1 MAKGTGSKGGGN
13 GPSKEDV
20 TIASQMAGL
29 ISQMAS
35 QSSRISASFESQAEA
50 TAKMAENMKSMGT
63 GDIVTQLIQVNV
75 TLKEV
80 AAALSSLNETA
91 SVAFAGIAAGA
102 AGAASAT
109 AQLTDAS
116 LKAAEAAEKETTSM
130 EDLQKKLR
138 ETGKNA
144 LSAKQ
149 KMAALGDYF
158 EKEFPVATGAA
169 LGAMSGLAQ
178 GFKNVMSLGK
188 GMFGLG
194 KTIVSSLFSIGKS
207 IITLPFKMLDKLT
220 GMANQGGSISELAT
234 ATNNLRKEFGDLGGP
249 VASSIQSTASS
260 MQGFNVQ
267 GLSAMQVF
275 GNVAERMEQ
284 LTKLFAA
291 GGPALQK
298 FSGEFK
304 DNGGAILGFQKGL
317 GITDEQLGSLAE
329 RADTAGTSISS
340 SLLDMTKQAT
350 HLGKEFGVDFKV
362 ISKGMA
368 KATSDFKSFGSMSQK
383 QIGVAVTYFAK
394 LGVQL
399 DKVTGVMDSFN
410 TFDDAAEKVSTL
422 NQVFGTNVD
431 SMKMMNAENPAERV
445 AMLQK
450 EFAKAGISGEKLTRS
465 QRQLIAQNT
474 GMEESAVAQ
483 AFSTK
488 NQGVSL
494 DKITKAGDKAAKSEI
509 TQAQALD
516 KLAGAMDRVLKSG
529 ESRSG
534 GFFDQFLQG
543 ISFGITSTT
552 EFRNLMK
559 NLKGSLNVVWLEGKR
574 LGKGFVDAFPG
585 VKDFLGGLTD
595 IFQPAK
601 FKKLV
606 GGTVDVFI
614 GFFKDLESGK
624 ASFPDLMDRLKKHFF
639 DFFDSEKGAGQ
650 KVMGGFKKIMM
661 AIQVIL
667 AGGIKWVMESI
678 GGFIR
683 NIVNFIKNPTGIGG
697 GIGDVA
703 SAYISPIGQAFRDGW
718 KILGPALG
726 DLFSILFKK
735 LGEIIMP
742 KVKAF
747 ADECWPILA
756 GILFGPVAFRAM
768 LGAGTAVF
776 SKAIGG
782 MISKAF
788 SGPDTQSLILKEMK
802 GLNAA
807 LSSAPAPPAGIAD
820 AAKGIGAATDQA
832 PGLAAASAA
841 SKGIN
846 WAAIGTFL
854 IGFAGVM
861 AIGLIAFYIAAEMV
875 EDMDKETVIKALAV
889 TLAMAIAAVPIAF
902 AMQILSAVPPV
913 SPSVYAVL
921 GSLALAMIGLAVLG
935 AAIVTVT
942 ASMSMG
948 DVAAGMLLMIGM
960 SVATVAVAFALMLL
974 TPVLPAVTASAPIL
988 YSGLVVLGLAML
1000 GLAVLGVIIA
1010 AVASKFSP
1018 ASIENGLKLILGMSL
1033 AVMMVSLSMAA
1044 IMAAG
1049 SIGTNPI
1056 GLAALGGGFIAL
1068 GLAVVGLALLAG
1080 VMVAVVGTVDIE
1092 KMKNASDV
1100 IWEAAKIVGIAA
1112 LACGALILVG
1122 GGMISSFGA
1131 AGVALIVG
1139 LAAIGKVIGD
1149 ENGGLVWLSL
1159 TIAKGIKDMPS
1170 DIGQKAKAF
1179 AVIMDAIADI
1189 AKVIPDTLE
1198 AMDLGFFTSHQQQTE
1213 KIETVTTMIKNLLGT
1228 RGGSGLIGMIE
1239 IILAGLKAMTPSQV
1253 EAAKAI
1259 GPLLQGVAGIA
1270 SAFGGV
1276 GSSMGEAFKNI
1287 DNDEF
1292 EKLGP
1297 LIDKLGTLIDNIAE
1311 KIPKVIAGILPLITM
1326 AEGTKI
1332 NTEGV
1337 KAMGAMISS
1346 IGPIVQAITPPPAVM
1361 SAIAELSKHVGSDE
1375 AGMMDKVL
1383 VYVDKMANV
1392 LIGDGTPERPGL
1404 ISTLKGAITT
1414 IILELSKVT
1423 ISESAMKGLAAIG
1436 PILSTMVSF
1445 AEMTTGKSMEF
1456 IIKLSEKPDVKN
1468 PNKANTALEAVVRFT
1483 TDILKSMAKELPPL
1497 VSGIGAALN
1506 TATNLTPEQVKVLE
1520 PVGKI
1525 LQMVIGLATSL
1536 IPASASSQA
1545 PPESSA
1551 IAAVIGVLKTAPT
1564 LTTILKE
1571 MKAELPDLIEVI
1583 VGAVANIKVKDMP
1596 GFMKKVEAVAKIF
1609 EILPKITELGK
1620 MMGMAADN
1628 SGTLSVSQ
1636 EQGKKLAFSIDAI
1649 AWGLLAISDAKYYHQ
1664 IGGVG
1669 RPPLQFFIEEFGTS
1683 SVWSKAA
1690 QVNYKQPEA
1699 FFNGIKKVADALTGA
1714 AGGVSASDEKS
1725 VAETAYA
1732 RASFLM
1738 ILAQSFDRMLTTNG
1752 AMPAPIP
1759 HLINILDRWE
1769 SVAPPDTILNKSG
1782 LVINTFTDIETIF
1795 NDLKSILDR
1804 IATAGLPDFSGF
1816 VGIVNLFN
1824 MLTNVDAWKAAGGE
1838 TLDGKGPIEQL
1849 VTALQSNVWS
1859 KVAGVK
1865 EQFNAIGVFL
1875 QSVITLSET
1884 FEEIS
1889 EAMPASAD
1897 AAYENIANSIEKML
1911 TAIIRIDEAMS
1922 GTHGLNINATLQKF
1936 KANFGMAM
1944 GSQGSTVVKSKDVT
1958 INVNFVVAID
1968 ATKLE
1973 GAILASKNSQIKQ
1986 KINLVISAVSEM
1998 DAKGVGL
2005 GTAVSPH
2012 PFAIIKQGKSAL

>member
-1 MAKGTGSKGGGN
+1 MAKGAGKGGGN

-63 GDIVTQLIQVNV
+63 GDIVTQLLHV

-91 SVAFAGIAAGA
+91 SAAFAGIAAGA
-102 AGAASAT
+102 GDAASAT

-116 LKAAEAAEKETTSM
+116 LKAAEAAAKETTSM

-178 GFKNVMSLGK
+178 GFKNVMALGK
-188 GMFGLG
+188 GMFGIG
-194 KTIVSSLFSIGKS
+194 KAVVSSLFSIGRS

-220 GMANQGGSISELAT
+220 GMANQGGSISELST
-234 ATNNLRKEFGDLGGP
+234 AINNLRKEFGALGGP
-249 VASSIQSTASS
+249 VASAIQSTASE
-260 MQGFNVQ
+260 MKGFNVQ
-267 GLSAMQVF
+267 GLSSMQVF

-291 GGPALQK
+291 GGPSLQK

-317 GITDEQLGSLAE
+317 GITDEQLGALAE

-368 KATSDFKSFGSMSQK
+368 KATADFKNFGSMSQK

-450 EFAKAGISGEKLTRS
+450 EFAKAGISGEKLTRA
-465 QRQLIAQNT
+465 QRQLIASNT
-474 GMEESAVAQ
+474 GMSEDAVAQ

-488 NQGVSL
+488 NQSVSL
-494 DKITKAGDKAAKSEI
+494 DKMTKSGETAAKTEM
-509 TQAQALD
+509 TQAQALN
-516 KLAGAMDRVLKSG
+516 KLGDAMDRVLKSA

-543 ISFGITSTT
+543 ISSGITTT
-552 EFRNLMK
+552 KEFRDLMK

-574 LGKGFVDAFPG
+574 LGKGFVDSFPG

-624 ASFPDLMDRLKKHFF
+624 ASFPDLMIRLKKHFF

-667 AGGIKWVMESI
+667 AGGIKWIMESI

-683 NIVNFIKNPTGIGG
+683 NIVNFIKNPTGFGG
-697 GIGDVA
+697 GVGDVA

-726 DLFSILFKK
+726 DLFNILFKK
-735 LGEIIMP
+735 LGEIIVP

-747 ADECWPILA
+747 ASEYWPVLA

-802 GLNAA
+802 GLNSVLSRVPAA
-807 LSSAPAPPAGIAD
+807 PTGIAD
-820 AAKGIGAATDQA
+820 AANGIGAATNQA

-841 SKGIN
+841 SPGIN

-861 AIGLIAFYIAAEMV
+861 AIGLLTFYIAAQMV
-875 EDMDKETVIKALAV
+875 EDMDKETIIKALAV
-889 TLAMAIAAVPIAF
+889 TLAMAIAAVPVAF
-902 AMQILSAVPPV
+902 AMQILSKMPPT
-913 SPSVYAVL
+913 SPSVLIIL

-942 ASMSMG
+942 AGMSMG

-960 SVATVAVAFALMLL
+960 SVATVAVAAALSLL
-974 TPVLPAVTASAPIL
+974 IPGAEVIKAGAPSLLPAL
-988 YSGLVVLGLAML
+988 GVVGLAML
-1000 GLAVLGVIIA
+1000 GLAALGVII
-1010 AVASKFSP
+1010 VAIASLFSP
-1018 ASIENGLKLILGMSL
+1018 TSIENGLKLILGMAIAAML
-1033 AVMMVSLSMAA
+1033 VSLSMAA

-1049 SIGTNPI
+1049 SIGLNPVGMAGLGAGFIAI
-1056 GLAALGGGFIAL
+1056 GLAIVGLGVLAGAMVAALGG
-1068 GLAVVGLALLAG
+1068 
-1080 VMVAVVGTVDIE
+1080 VDIAAA
-1092 KMKNASDV
+1092 KNAGDIV
-1100 IWEAAKIVGIAA
+1100 WETAKIVGIAA
-1112 LACGALILVG
+1112 LAVGALTLVG
-1122 GGMISSFGA
+1122 GGMISSFGL
-1131 AGVALIVG
+1131 AGLALLVG
-1139 LAAIGKVIGD
+1139 LVAVGAVIGD
-1149 ENGGLVWLSL
+1149 ENTGLVWLSL
-1159 TIAKGIKDMPS
+1159 TIVKGIKDMPS
-1170 DIGQKAKAF
+1170 DIAEKAKAF
-1179 AVIMDAIADI
+1179 ASIMDAIAKI
-1189 AKVIPDTLE
+1189 AQVIPDTLE
-1198 AMDLGFFTSHQQQTE
+1198 AMDLGFFTSHDQQVE
-1213 KIETVTTMIKNLLGT
+1213 KIKSVTTMIEDLLGT

-1239 IILAGLKAMTPSQV
+1239 IILAGLKAMTPAQV

-1270 SAFGGV
+1270 AAFGGV
-1276 GSSMGEAFKNI
+1276 SSSMGEAFKNI
-1287 DNDEF
+1287 DDDEF

-1297 LIDKLGTLIDNIAE
+1297 IIEKVGLLTDKIAQ
-1311 KIPKVIAGILPLITM
+1311 KIPEVIRGIIPLITM
-1326 AEGTKI
+1326 AEGSKI
-1332 NTEGV
+1332 NIEGV
-1337 KAMGAMISS
+1337 KAIGAMVGSL
-1346 IGPIVQAITPPPAVM
+1346 GPIAQAIAPPPSVM
-1361 SAIAELSKHVGSDE
+1361 SALAELSKHTGSDE
-1375 AGMMDKVL
+1375 GAMMNKVI
-1383 VYVDKMANV
+1383 VYVGKMATV
-1392 LIGDGTPERPGL
+1392 LIGDGTKESPGL
-1404 ISTLKGAITT
+1404 ISTLKGAVTT
-1414 IILELSKVT
+1414 IIQELAKVT
-1423 ISESAMKGLAAIG
+1423 ISESAMKGLVAIG

-1445 AEMTTGKSMEF
+1445 AEMTTGKSMEL
-1456 IIKLSEKPDVKN
+1456 IMKLSEKPDVKN
-1468 PNKANTALEAVVRFT
+1468 PNKADNALKSVVRFT
-1483 TDILKSMAKELPPL
+1483 TDTLNAMATSMPPL
-1497 VSGIGAALN
+1497 VSAIGASLN

-1536 IPASASSQA
+1536 IPTSASSQEM
-1545 PPESSA
+1545 PPPSA
-1551 IAAVIGVLKTAPT
+1551 IAAVSSIFKTTPT

-1571 MKAELPDLIEVI
+1571 MKAELPDLIDVI
-1583 VGAVANIKVKDMP
+1583 VGAVSKINIKDMP

-1620 MMGMAADN
+1620 MMGMASDQA
-1628 SGTLSVSQ
+1628 GTLSFSQ

-1649 AWGLLAISDAKYYHQ
+1649 AWGILAISNAKYYHE

-1669 RPPLQFFIEEFGTS
+1669 RPPLQFFIEEFGS
-1683 SVWSKAA
+1683 SSLWTKAA

-1699 FFNGIKKVADALTGA
+1699 FFNGIKKVADAVTGA
-1714 AGGVSASDEKS
+1714 AGGISATDEKG
-1725 VAETAYA
+1725 VAEKAYA
-1732 RASFLM
+1732 KASFLM
-1738 ILAQSFDRMLTTNG
+1738 ILAQSFDKMLFSNS
-1752 AMPAPIP
+1752 AQPAPIP
-1759 HLINILDRWE
+1759 HLINILDKWE
-1769 SVAPPDTILNKSG
+1769 EIAPADTILNKST
-1782 LVINTFTDIETIF
+1782 VVVNTFTDIETIN
-1795 NDLKSILDR
+1795 NDIKSILDR
-1804 IATAGLPDFSGF
+1804 LSVNGPPDFSGF
-1816 VGIVNLFN
+1816 VGIVNIFN
-1824 MLTNVDAWKAAGGE
+1824 MLTNAAAWQKHGGE
-1838 TLDGKGPIEQL
+1838 LLGGKGPIEQL
-1849 VTALQSNVWS
+1849 VTALQSSVWS

-1865 EQFNAIGVFL
+1865 EQFSAIGTFL
-1875 QSVITLSET
+1875 GSIVTLSET
-1884 FEEIS
+1884 FEELS
-1889 EAMPASAD
+1889 AAMPASAD

-1922 GTHGLNINATLQKF
+1922 GTHGLNINTTLKKF

-1973 GAILASKNSQIKQ
+1973 GAILASGNSKIQ
-1986 KINLVISAVSEM
+1986 KKVNLVIKAINEM
-1998 DAKGVGL
+1998 DAKGVGADQTPAAPL
-2005 GTAVSPH
+2005 GAFKT
-2012 PFAIIKQGKSAL
+2012 IKASNGAGL